1 MGALEASQS
10 VYDVLCRVSTA
21 SPPRM
26 RAWNGD
32 SWGPSGAPATIVLN
46 HPGALRSMLL
56 PPNDLSAGE
65 AYLYGDIDLEG
76 EILPVLE
83 FAATFENPGPTV
95 QQRLQLMRALRSLP
109 AGTGP
114 PRPGRPIMRGLLHSL
129 RRDRAAITYH
139 YDTGNEFF
147 ATFLDPSMVYSC
159 GYFLDPTEDLDKA
172 QERKLDVI
180 CRKLDLRPGERL
192 LDVGCGWGA
201 LSLHAAEHYGCEVT
215 GITLSE
221 EQAAY
226 AGAWAAERGLED
238 RCGFE
243 VQDYREVT
251 GRFEK
256 ISSVGMFE
264 HVGRAKLGVYFSRLR
279 ALLAPGGLALNHGIT
294 TRDRSKHLWN
304 RPTFVNTYVF
314 PDGELH
320 PVELSLAKAEAAGF
334 EVRDLESIR
343 ESYTL
348 TLRHWVKNLE
358 SNTDAA
364 VSATNERVFRI
375 WRLYMAGSAVA
386 FDRAAIS
393 VYQMLLADPAR
404 PWTFGRRRLLAT
416 DDA

>member
-10 VYDVLCRVSTA
+10 VYDLLCRLSAAT
-21 SPPRM
+21 PPRM

-32 SWGPSGAPATIVLN
+32 SWGPPDSPSTIVLN

-56 PPNDLSAGE
+56 PPNDLSAAE
-65 AYLYGDIDLEG
+65 AYIYGDIDFEG

-83 FAATFENPGPTV
+83 FAAGLENPGPTV
-95 QQRLQLMRALRSLP
+95 QQRLRLLQALRQLP
-109 AGTGP
+109 SDRGP
-114 PRPGRPIMRGLLHSL
+114 SRPARPALRGLTHSR
-129 RRDRAAITYH
+129 RRDRAAISFH
-139 YDTGNEFF
+139 YDTGNDFF

-159 GYFLDPTEDLDKA
+159 AYFLDPTEPLDKA
-172 QERKLDVI
+172 QRRKLDLI
-180 CRKLDLRPGERL
+180 CRKLDLRAGERM

-201 LSLHAAEHYGCEVT
+201 LALHAAEHYGCSVT

-226 AGAWAAERGLED
+226 ARAWAAD
-238 RCGFE
+238 RQLTGRCDF
-243 VQDYREVT
+243 VVRDYREVT
-251 GRFEK
+251 GGFDK

-264 HVGRAKLGVYFSRLR
+264 HVGKAKLGEYFGRLR
-279 ALLAPGGLALNHGIT
+279 SLLAPGGLALNHGIT
-294 TRDRSKHLWN
+294 TRDRARHIRN
-304 RPTFVNTYVF
+304 RPSFVNTYVF

-320 PVELSLAKAEAAGF
+320 PVELSLAEAERAGF

-343 ESYTL
+343 QSYAL
-348 TLRHWVKNLE
+348 TLRHWVQNLE
-358 SNTDAA
+358 TNADAA
-364 VSATNERVFRI
+364 VGAANDRIFRI

-404 PWTFGRRRLLAT
+404 PWTFGRRRLLAP